1 MKPRLVL
8 ALAVALFALTAQG
21 HEFKMDALINAFVR
35 IDGNEAHVVVRA
47 PLFLLGSARFP
58 VKNIEIDVASA
69 TAALDRSAGAI
80 AQSIVLYENGRAVV
94 PTSAHARLSLPSDRS
109 FETYE
114 GATAHVAQ
122 PPAADTQIY
131 IDQGY
136 VDAHLVYPIAA
147 PESVFSV
154 RTMAARELGDYVKLA
169 VRYMPARGDER
180 ALLISSRSGMVDLN
194 PTWWGAA
201 AGFVGLGIA
210 HILTGIDHLLFLLCL
225 LIPLRSWRPMVA
237 IMTPFTIAHS
247 FTLIGAAFGLAPS
260 GSWFP
265 PFVESA
271 IAASIVYMALENI
284 MGADLRRRLVITGL
298 FGLVHG
304 FGFSYGLQESLQFAG
319 THLLVSLFAFNVGI
333 ELGQLL
339 ALTVMVPLLV
349 AVRRYVLRGRVG
361 MIILSALA
369 AQVGWNWMLERGEVL
384 WNTPWPRLTLAGA
397 ATTAFWIAGILLA
410 AGMITLAMRKL
421 RLADAPVQVAAAPR

>member
-237 IMTPFTIAHS
+237 IVTTFTIAHS

-271 IAASIVYMALENI
+271 IPFKPSENSSNRAI
-284 MGADLRRRLVITGL
+284 PTNPPNSARLFVPSSCPGRLGRPAMVDTNQPLLTGL
-298 FGLVHG
+298 TFLKVE
-304 FGFSYGLQESLQFAG
+304 FK
-319 THLLVSLFAFNVGI
+319 
-333 ELGQLL
+333 
-339 ALTVMVPLLV
+339 
-349 AVRRYVLRGRVG
+349 
-361 MIILSALA
+361 LSATYRFSSRSTTMA
-369 AQVGWNWMLERGEVL
+369 VGRLNRAVPVPSFVPRRPGCPATVL
-384 WNTPWPRLTLAGA
+384 TIHSVPAGA
-397 ATTAFWIAGILLA
+397 ILR
-410 AGMITLAMRKL
+410 I
-421 RLADAPVQVAAAPR
+421 V